1 MSTPAPVGGKEIDAI
16 PTGCS
21 GAADAEPDTPSVA
34 IKSAAVSATRPPH
47 ILDVTPTVCVTAPA
61 EPTPARPDTDGFSE
75 SARVRKS

>member
-1 MSTPAPVGGKEIDAI
+1 
-16 PTGCS
+16 
-21 GAADAEPDTPSVA
+21 
-34 IKSAAVSATRPPH
+34 VSATRPPH